1 MSTFYLLS
9 QTEPL
14 AGKGS
19 VPWVD
24 GPGVF
29 GTSVPQDDMA
39 QAATILDAHA
49 KGRGLRIAKVA
60 RIRRQG
66 FDCVY
71 ALGEPDAA
79 EKVSQ

>member
-1 MSTFYLLS
+1 MSTLFLLS
-9 QTEPL
+9 QTDPL

-29 GTSVPQDDMA
+29 GTSVPQDDMT

-49 KGRGLRIAKVA
+49 KAKRVRIAKVA

-71 ALGEPDAA
+71 ALGEPDA
-79 EKVSQ
+79 V